1 MLGDLFT
8 GWHLIIVLALVLLL
22 FGAAKLPAL
31 AKGVGQSVRIFRGE
45 MKSMDA
51 DAKADAVPDAAAS
64 TPVAPA
70 ASVQAPVVPPVQAP
84 VVESPV
90 QSSSD
95 SSSKS

>member
-51 DAKADAVPDAAAS
+51 DAKADAVPDAAAT
-64 TPVAPA
+64 TPVAP
-70 ASVQAPVVPPVQAP
+70 VQAPVVPPVQAP